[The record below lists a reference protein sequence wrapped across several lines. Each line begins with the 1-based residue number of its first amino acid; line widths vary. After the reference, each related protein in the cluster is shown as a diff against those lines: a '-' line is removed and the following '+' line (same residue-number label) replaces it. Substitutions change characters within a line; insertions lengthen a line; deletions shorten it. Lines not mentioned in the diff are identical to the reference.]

1 MLINE
6 VCKRCGLTKKAIE
19 YYEEQGLT
27 HPQIMGNGYRVFSED
42 DVIRLNKIAVLRGL
56 GISVSD
62 IKTVLAEKN
71 HLSFQTICDK
81 KELEISDIQ
90 AKQQL
95 LHMLARNQNWED
107 ARAQLRQL
115 DAKQSILSRLLDR
128 FPGYFGKFISLH
140 FAPYLNERIVTDEQ
154 QDAFETIID
163 FLDGVNIVIPD
174 DLKEYLD
181 DAAKTID
188 LIDVSKKAAASVAA
202 AIQDPEQYL
211 KDNREVLE
219 RYEEIKASD
228 AYKNTPGYRFQEL
241 FAQLNRENG
250 YNDVF
255 IPAMRRLSSSYR
267 EYYEKLLKANEVFL
281 KSYRGVRF

>member
-62 IKTVLAEKN
+62 IKTVLAEN
-71 HLSFQTICDK
+71 DHLSFQTICDK

-107 ARAQLRQL
+107 ARAQLSQL
-115 DAKQSILSRLLDR
+115 ETKRSILSRLLDC

-140 FAPYLNERIVTDEQ
+140 FAPYLNEMIVTDEQ

-163 FLDGVNIVIPD
+163 FLDGVNIVIPG

-188 LIDVSKKAAASVAA
+188 LVDVSKKAA

-211 KDNREVLE
+211 KDNREMFE
-219 RYEEIKASD
+219 RYKEVKASD
-228 AYKNTPGYRFQEL
+228 AYKNTPGYGLQEL

-267 EYYEKLLKANEVFL
+267 EYYEKLLKANEAFL

>member
-27 HPQIMGNGYRVFSED
+27 RPQIMENGYRMFSED
-42 DVIRLNKIAVLRGL
+42 DVIQLNKIAVLRGL

-62 IKTVLAEKN
+62 IKTVLAEN
-71 HLSFQTICDK
+71 DRLSFQTICDK

-95 LHMLARNQNWED
+95 LHMIARNQNWED
-107 ARAQLRQL
+107 ARAQLSQL

-188 LIDVSKKAAASVAA
+188 LVDVSKKAAASVAA

-211 KDNREVLE
+211 KDNREMFE
-219 RYEEIKASD
+219 RYKEVKTSD

-250 YNDVF
+250 YNDIF

-267 EYYEKLLKANEVFL
+267 EYYEKLLKANEAFL
-281 KSYRGVRF
+281 KSYRGVRI

>member
-188 LIDVSKKAAASVAA
+188 LVDVSKKAAASVAT

>member
-6 VCKRCGLTKKAIE
+6 VCKRCVLTKKAVE
-19 YYEEQGLT
+19 YYEGQDLI
-27 HPQIMGNGYRVFSED
+27 HPQIMENGYRVFSED
-42 DVIRLNKIAVLRGL
+42 DVVRLNKIAVLRGL

-62 IKTVLAEKN
+62 IKTVLAEN
-71 HLSFQTICDK
+71 DHLSFQTICDR
-81 KELEISDIQ
+81 KELELSDIQ

-95 LHMLARNQNWED
+95 LYTLARNQNWEN
-107 ARAQLRQL
+107 ARVQLRQL
-115 DAKQSILSRLLDR
+115 ETKQSILSRLLDR
-128 FPGYFGKFISLH
+128 FPGYFGKLISLH
-140 FAPYLNERIVTDEQ
+140 FAPYLNEMIVTDEQ

-188 LIDVSKKAAASVAA
+188 IVGVSKKAAASVAA
-202 AIQDPEQYL
+202 AIQAPEQYL
-211 KDNREVLE
+211 KDNSEMLK
-219 RYEEIKASD
+219 RYEEVKASD
-228 AYKNTPGYRFQEL
+228 AYKSTPGYRLQEL

-250 YNDVF
+250 YNDIF